1 MLYYY
6 TVARTV
12 NPEMHAERRAAILE
26 AAAVE
31 FARNGIDGTSTAAI
45 CKRAGIG
52 SGTLFHYFPT
62 KRDIVRELFAA
73 DIPDVE
79 DLCARALAEPDPD
92 RGLEMMLDR
101 LLAELV
107 DPLAPGLAS
116 AATIQAN
123 RDPEFAATLQTI
135 DVMVRR
141 TLTTLLRRVAR
152 SRALPLPA
160 ASAARWIQSLVDA
173 GHLGIVDGPR
183 ERTVKELRTIVAWLS
198 GTQVT

>member
-1 MLYYY
+1 M
-6 TVARTV
+6 ARTV
-12 NPEMHAERRAAILE
+12 NPEMHARRRAAIVA

-52 SGTLFHYFPT
+52 SGTLFHYFAT
-62 KRDIVRELFAA
+62 KQEIARAVFAD
-73 DIPDVE
+73 DIPGLE
-79 DLCARALAEPDPD
+79 ELCARALSEPDPD
-92 RGLEMMLDR
+92 RGLDLMLDH
-101 LLAELV
+101 LLDELL
-107 DPLAPGLAS
+107 DPLSPGLAS

-123 RDPEFAATLQTI
+123 RDPEFAAVLQTI

-152 SRALPLPA
+152 LPGRTLPLPA
-160 ASAARWIQSLVDA
+160 PSAARWIQGLVDA

-183 ERTVKELRTIVAWLS
+183 TQTVKELRRIVGWLA
-198 GTQVT
+198 GLEG